1 MALERTADAVWRGD
15 LRNGEGT
22 FTANSGA
29 FTDLPYS
36 FETRFEN
43 SPGTNPEELLAA
55 AHAACY
61 SMAFANT
68 LAKKGHRPEEIRTH
82 ATCVL
87 EPQQPSGFKITTMRL
102 QARGRVPGI
111 DEATFKQIA
120 QEAEQGCPVSNA
132 LRSLKIEVDASLM

>member
-1 MALERTADAVWRGD
+1 MATERSKALERTADAVWRGD

-22 FTANSGA
+22 FTATRGA
-29 FTDLPYS
+29 FTDLPYR

-68 LAKKGHRPEEIRTH
+68 LAKKGHQPEEIRTH

-102 QARGRVPGI
+102 ETRGRVSGI

-120 QEAEQGCPVSNA
+120 
-132 LRSLKIEVDASLM
+132 